1 MSKIISRELLRKSA
15 VIVAEKLL
23 GSFVY
28 KVENGKVIAGRI
40 VETEAYTHD
49 DAACHASRGMTKRNK
64 EMFDDGGHS
73 YVYFTYGMHHCF
85 NVVTNREGLGE
96 AVLVRAL
103 EPVEGIETMFE
114 RRIKAKK
121 DTDLLSGPGKICQA
135 FALTT
140 NESGIDMLL
149 DEDFYLVGAEKKKSE
164 KIVTSSRIGISQN
177 VDVQWRFFFDR
188 NPYVSKGKPSGV

>member
-1 MSKIISRELLRKSA
+1 MSDKISRESLRKSA
-15 VIVAEKLL
+15 VVVAEKLL

-28 KVENGKVIAGRI
+28 KVENRKVIAGRI

-49 DAACHASRGMTKRNK
+49 DAACHASRGMTKLNK
-64 EMFDDGGHS
+64 EMFSDAGIS

-85 NVVTNREGLGE
+85 NVVTNREGFGE
-96 AVLVRAL
+96 AVLIRAL

-135 FALTT
+135 FGLTT
-140 NESGIDMLL
+140 SESGIDMLTS
-149 DEDFYLVGAEKKKSE
+149 EEFYLVGADKKKSE
-164 KIVTSSRIGISQN
+164 KIVTSSRIGITQN
-177 VDVQWRFFFDR
+177 VDVQWRFFFDL

>member
-1 MSKIISRELLRKSA
+1 MKDISRELLRKSA

-28 KVENGKVIAGRI
+28 KIENGKVIAGRI

-49 DAACHASRGMTKRNK
+49 DAACHASRGMTKRNR
-64 EMFDDGGHS
+64 EMFSDGGIS

-85 NVVTNREGLGE
+85 NVVTNHEGLGE
-96 AVLVRAL
+96 AVLIRAL
-103 EPVEGIETMFE
+103 EPIEGIETMFE

-121 DTDLLSGPGKICQA
+121 DIDLLSGPGKICQA
-135 FALTT
+135 FGLTT
-140 NESGIDMLL
+140 SESGIDMLSN
-149 DEDFYLVGAEKKKSE
+149 EAFYLVGGDKKKSE
-164 KIVTSSRIGISQN
+164 KIVTSSRVGITQN

>member
-1 MSKIISRELLRKSA
+1 MKDITRELLRKSA
-15 VIVAEKLL
+15 VVVAEKLL
-23 GSFVY
+23 GSLVY
-28 KVENGKVIAGRI
+28 KVENGKVLAGRI
-40 VETEAYTHD
+40 VETEAYTFD

-64 EMFDDGGHS
+64 EMFSDAGIS

-85 NVVTNREGLGE
+85 NVVTNREGFGE
-96 AVLVRAL
+96 AVLIRGL

-140 NESGIDMLL
+140 SESGIDMLTSG
-149 DEDFYLVGAEKKKSE
+149 EFYLVGADKKKSE
-164 KIVTSSRIGISQN
+164 KIVTSSRVGITQN
-177 VDVQWRFFFDR
+177 VDVQWRFFFDQ

>member
-28 KVENGKVIAGRI
+28 KVENGRTLVGRI

-64 EMFDDGGHS
+64 EMFSDAGIS

-85 NVVTNREGLGE
+85 NVVTNCEGLGE

-114 RRIKAKK
+114 RRLKAKK
-121 DTDLLSGPGKICQA
+121 DIDLLSGPGKICQA

-140 NESGIDMLL
+140 AESGIDMLTS
-149 DEDFYLVGAEKKKSE
+149 EEFYLVGADKKKSDT
-164 KIVTSSRIGISQN
+164 IITSSRVGITQN
-177 VDVQWRFFFDR
+177 VDVQWRFYFDQ

>member
-23 GSFVY
+23 GSFIY
-28 KVENGKVIAGRI
+28 KVENGKVLSGRI
-40 VETEAYTHD
+40 VETEAYTFD
-49 DAACHASRGMTKRNK
+49 DAACHASRGMTQRNK
-64 EMFDDGGHS
+64 GMFDDGGHS

-114 RRIKAKK
+114 RRLKAKK
-121 DTDLLSGPGKICQA
+121 DIDLLSGPGKICQA

-140 NESGIDMLL
+140 NESGIDMLTSQ
-149 DEDFYLVGAEKKKSE
+149 EFYIVGADMKKSE
-164 KIVTSSRIGISQN
+164 NIVTSSRVGISQN
-177 VDVQWRFFFDR
+177 VDVQWRFFFDQ